1 MINVVVNNVIMMW
14 LYLIG
19 WKTIMR
25 NPMPDFIVTL
35 VILTAIFIAVHSYN
49 TSLRNDINYYD
60 FVPSSN
66 QRIG

>member
-1 MINVVVNNVIMMW
+1 
-14 LYLIG
+14 
-19 WKTIMR
+19 MR

-60 FVPSSN
+60 FVPSTN